1 MIVTFYDRAFRGL
14 QDNASL
20 IVANGSYSL
29 IRRGVEMDELKCTCE
44 AFTANI
50 QPTFVVVK
58 NDRGNYVYGALAGIP
73 QLDKNNQTKVT
84 GSDLKTMLKSDVLL
98 DLSNFNTEQS
108 SLKEFIQTVFDAWN
122 EQVNQNS
129 FNCELIFGD
138 EIKDIPWD
146 HQDYL
151 RPSGEHIAR
160 YNVWEDLLAPYL
172 KYYALFMTT
181 KIELAEKK
189 VIFYIG
195 GSMDGHVA
203 NVKLW
208 ELGIYDYGKWIAKV
222 NETQGFVLNTS
233 TNEVVKKG
241 YRWVVTSKNEIV
253 SCDDTSKEDIANL
266 ATARDCYPIKR
277 KIIVKETETDDED
290 KIRELLNEAN
300 TEALTTLADSMFKEN
315 LEISNEEF
323 LQRFGTRRSGSIVAS
338 NELEEKKVMEFFG
351 TRFCI
356 FAERGDKE
364 PFKELPCGELHY
376 NENGLKKI
384 QIGYR
389 FTGLQFII

>member
-1 MIVTFYDRAFRGL
+1 
-14 QDNASL
+14 
-20 IVANGSYSL
+20 
-29 IRRGVEMDELKCTCE
+29 MD
-44 AFTANI
+44 
-50 QPTFVVVK
+50 
-58 NDRGNYVYGALAGIP
+58 
-73 QLDKNNQTKVT
+73 
-84 GSDLKTMLKSDVLL
+84 
-98 DLSNFNTEQS
+98 
-108 SLKEFIQTVFDAWN
+108 
-122 EQVNQNS
+122 
-129 FNCELIFGD
+129 
-138 EIKDIPWD
+138 
-146 HQDYL
+146 
-151 RPSGEHIAR
+151 EHIALEYDDGTQAR
-160 YNVWEDLLAPYL
+160 YVEG
-172 KYYALFMTT
+172 KVTEFS
-181 KIELAEKK
+181 KAEK
-189 VIFYIG
+189 
-195 GSMDGHVA
+195 D
-203 NVKLW
+203 
-208 ELGIYDYGKWIAKV
+208 E
-222 NETQGFVLNTS
+222 
-233 TNEVVKKG
+233 